1 MDKDF
6 FEWLFKALKID
17 VNGRSMYSN
26 IYKDGFKNVNRYT
39 RAGKN
44 GKFVTCPHCHA
55 DTLVYHFSWVKMS
68 CNNCMAS
75 VDKDDWLVKG

>member
-26 IYKDGFKNVNRYT
+26 IYKNGFKNVDRYT

-44 GKFVTCPHCHA
+44 GKVIICPVCGEPE
-55 DTLVYHFSWVKMS
+55 LVYHFSWASMTCPS
-68 CNNCMAS
+68 CRESSNKN
-75 VDKDDWLVKG
+75 DWLVSV